1 MTLVKGEKVMKTM
14 SVALLTLLLLCVPI
28 GCGPKPSA
36 GDKTVTV
43 EQMKDYA
50 FTAGR
55 TAALTYLAIKK
66 PSIEQ
71 ATKIKFVIDI
81 INKTVTDWPEGGF
94 NSALPT
100 INALIDKEVSVDK
113 DKALNLLCK
122 TLAETLTSE
131 LDNLFNKH
139 PEWKK
144 KGSEV
149 AGIVGQFGAGASK
162 GFDDYIKS

>member
-1 MTLVKGEKVMKTM
+1 MRML
-14 SVALLTLLLLCVPI
+14 SALLLASLLCLPT
-28 GCGPKPSA
+28 GCGPETPT
-36 GDKTVTV
+36 GGGKTVTV

-50 FTAGR
+50 FQAGQ

-66 PSIEQ
+66 PSVEQ
-71 ATKIKFVIDI
+71 AAKIKLVVDMIT
-81 INKTVTDWPEGGF
+81 KTITDWPEGGF
-94 NSALPT
+94 KSTLPA
-100 INALIDKEVSVDK
+100 INALIDKEVPTDK

-122 TLAETLTSE
+122 NLAQTLVDE
-131 LDNLFNKH
+131 LDHLFDKH

-162 GFDDYIKS
+162 GFDGYIKP